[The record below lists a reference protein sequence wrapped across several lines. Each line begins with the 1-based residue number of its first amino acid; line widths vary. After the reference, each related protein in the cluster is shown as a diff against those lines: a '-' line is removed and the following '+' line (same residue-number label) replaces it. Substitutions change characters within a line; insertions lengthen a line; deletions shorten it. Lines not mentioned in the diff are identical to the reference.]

1 MQYNSVN
8 QFLPLLSLLPLLFQF
23 SDKEETVEE
32 TVACSDSE
40 AEVDLEEEP
49 PSKRFHYL
57 TSIIKEKRK
66 QQEASNLKTPL
77 SPIGNEEIV
86 RYLESCPNVNEKVDR
101 VEFWMENEKTYL
113 SLAPVDCDLIIPAS
127 STPIESLFD
136 SWTNHIWKVKSTK

>member
-8 QFLPLLSLLPLLFQF
+8 QFPPLLSLLPLLFQF

-40 AEVDLEEEP
+40 AEVDLEEEQ

-113 SLAPVDCDLIIPAS
+113 RTMHEDG
-127 STPIESLFD
+127 
-136 SWTNHIWKVKSTK
+136 